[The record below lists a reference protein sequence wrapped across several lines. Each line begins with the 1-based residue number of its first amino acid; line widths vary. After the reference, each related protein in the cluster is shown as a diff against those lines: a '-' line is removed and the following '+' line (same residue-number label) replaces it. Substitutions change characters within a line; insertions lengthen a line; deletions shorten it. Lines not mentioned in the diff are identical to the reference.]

1 MGSGTTG
8 VAAMIEG
15 RKFIGCEKVPHF
27 AQVAE
32 RRIREAQGQ
41 AVERNG
47 QHAMDFCEVA
57 S

>member
-15 RKFIGCEKVPHF
+15 RRFIGVEMVEHYQ
-27 AQVAE
+27 QVAE

-41 AVERNG
+41 AVDKGE
-47 QHAMDFCEVA
+47 QAALDFGTGA
-57 S
+57 